1 MEVKVTVQ
9 DLREEPAQKNRAVI
23 YARYSSDRQKEASIE
38 QQTRECMDYVNRMGY
53 ELIKIYA
60 DSAKSASKDLGKR
73 SEFLKLIEDS
83 AGGDFDV
90 VVAYA
95 LDRISR
101 EEHGGFYEYEKT
113 LQQNGVRIEY
123 ATQVFNEEYGGGI
136 SKAVH
141 VEMASEYVVHLRKNV
156 VRGMR
161 DNAMHGGYNGGKS
174 LPVGIRVY
182 EDGKRK
188 YFAPD
193 ENVRPYILAAFEQYV
208 AGATTREI
216 CDELNEHGVR
226 TSAGKP
232 LTTNSVNRM
241 LANPIYKGTKV
252 TVFDNKVEHKIYTAE
267 NACEAIVSEDLW
279 DRVQAER
286 VKRLHLGATERTRAT
301 YELQGKLFCG
311 VCGTRMIADQG
322 KGRNGTVHR
331 YYACQSK
338 KSRRKG
344 DPARCVK
351 QNVPKEAV
359 EAAVLEIISDFI
371 WDDELIQA
379 YIEAAET
386 ADKTVTV
393 NPRVAELEKLLRNH
407 KERKA
412 RADDAYLDTGD
423 ADWLARSK
431 EEKAV
436 IQKYENEL
444 KAINSL
450 TARSKNAQD
459 FAEEIRQLR
468 DLWLELQA
476 TPEGRRRIVQL
487 FVERIE
493 VSDPMPDDPGK
504 YKLKLTIK
512 TDPDVNDFTLLE
524 TSVDLPVRD
533 RGDNVH
539 QEKSTAK
546 AVLFSMMCSA
556 ARNMMCPSDMMYA
569 SQMMC
574 ASRMKRNTSHH
585 CERSEQ
591 HHFGAKR
598 RYIIR
603 RFAPTTL
610 ETAVTRQGGCC
621 FFAEKG
627 FEGEAVQSNSPVDCC
642 DRRRK
647 SPSQTSARCSLG
659 ALRIACVCS
668 PHRLAASATGGAS
681 AIRPQARESN
691 PFRSTRKKALRKQ
704 CFFQ

>member
-9 DLREEPAQKNRAVI
+9 DLREEPALKNRAVI
-23 YARYSSDRQKEASIE
+23 YARYSSDRQKAASIE

-53 ELIKIYA
+53 ELVKIYA
-60 DSAKSASKDLGKR
+60 DSARSASKDLGKR

-141 VEMASEYVVHLRKNV
+141 VEMASEYVVQLRKNV

-174 LPVGIRVY
+174 LPVGICVR
-182 EDGKRK
+182 EEGKRK

-193 ENVRPYILAAFEQYV
+193 ETVRPYILAAFEQYV
-208 AGATTREI
+208 EGRTTREI

-286 VKRLHLGATERTRAT
+286 VKRLHLGATERVRGV
-301 YELQGKLFCG
+301 YELQGKLYCG
-311 VCGTRMIADQG
+311 ICGEKMVADQG
-322 KGRNGTVHR
+322 KARDGTIHR
-331 YYACQSK
+331 YYACK
-338 KSRRKG
+338 NRKSRRKG
-344 DPARCVK
+344 DPKRCVK

-386 ADKTVTV
+386 ADKNVTV
-393 NPRVAELEKLLRNH
+393 NPRIAELEKLLRNH

-524 TSVDLPVRD
+524 TSVELPVRCQKD
-533 RGDNVH
+533 HVH
-539 QEKSTAK
+539 Q
-546 AVLFSMMCSA
+546 
-556 ARNMMCPSDMMYA
+556 N
-569 SQMMC
+569 
-574 ASRMKRNTSHH
+574 
-585 CERSEQ
+585 
-591 HHFGAKR
+591 
-598 RYIIR
+598 
-603 RFAPTTL
+603 
-610 ETAVTRQGGCC
+610 
-621 FFAEKG
+621 
-627 FEGEAVQSNSPVDCC
+627 
-642 DRRRK
+642 
-647 SPSQTSARCSLG
+647 
-659 ALRIACVCS
+659 RIAI
-668 PHRLAASATGGAS
+668 LT
-681 AIRPQARESN
+681 
-691 PFRSTRKKALRKQ
+691 K
-704 CFFQ
+704 

>member
-1 MEVKVTVQ
+1 MDVKVTVQ
-9 DLREEPAQKNRAVI
+9 DLREEIGLKNRAVI

-53 ELIKIYA
+53 ELVKIYA
-60 DSAKSASKDLGKR
+60 DSAKSASKDVGKR
-73 SEFLKLIEDS
+73 SEFLRMIDD
-83 AGGDFDV
+83 AAQDQFDV

-101 EEHGGFYEYEKT
+101 EEHGGFYEYEKA
-113 LQQNGVRIEY
+113 LQQSGVRIEF

-141 VEMASEYVVHLRKNV
+141 VEMASEYVVQLRKNV

-174 LPVGIRVY
+174 LPIGIRVY
-182 EDGKRK
+182 EEGKRK

-193 ENVRPYILAAFEQYV
+193 ESVRLFILAAFEQYA
-208 AGATTREI
+208 AGSTTREI
-216 CDELNEHGVR
+216 CDDLNEHGVR

-279 DRVQAER
+279 ERVQKER
-286 VKRLHLGATERTRAT
+286 AKRLHLGGAERTRAT

-311 VCGTRMIADQG
+311 LCGTKMIADQG
-322 KGRNGTVHR
+322 KGRDGTVHR
-331 YYACQSK
+331 YYACQNR

-359 EAAVLEIISDFI
+359 EAAVLEIVSDYI
-371 WDDELIQA
+371 WNEDLIQI
-379 YIEAAET
+379 YIAAAEE
-386 ADKTVTV
+386 ADRNATV

-407 KERKA
+407 KERKT

-431 EEKAV
+431 EEKAA

-450 TARSKNAQD
+450 TARSKTAQD

-468 DLWLELQA
+468 DLWIELQA

-493 VSDPMPDDPGK
+493 ISDPLPDDPGK

-512 TDPDVNDFTLLE
+512 PDPDVNNFTLLE
-524 TSVDLPVRD
+524 ASVDLPVRCQA
-533 RGDNVH
+533 GNVH
-539 QEKSTAK
+539 QK
-546 AVLFSMMCSA
+546 AVL
-556 ARNMMCPSDMMYA
+556 
-569 SQMMC
+569 
-574 ASRMKRNTSHH
+574 
-585 CERSEQ
+585 ERGL
-591 HHFGAKR
+591 FF
-598 RYIIR
+598 
-603 RFAPTTL
+603 FAPEQDAKDERYRATVRWTVATASDQAPAGARIESCNVHHSNVIRTL
-610 ETAVTRQGGCC
+610 C
-621 FFAEKG
+621 
-627 FEGEAVQSNSPVDCC
+627 
-642 DRRRK
+642 
-647 SPSQTSARCSLG
+647 
-659 ALRIACVCS
+659 
-668 PHRLAASATGGAS
+668 RLAKDSGY
-681 AIRPQARESN
+681 
-691 PFRSTRKKALRKQ
+691 L
-704 CFFQ
+704 FF